1 VNRNTFVKTDRR
13 MLRLR
18 VNLLSS
24 QIQTLLIANKKTPD
38 PKKTGPGIFHF
49 ASRACFLLFR
59 QSLSGY
65 V

>member
-38 PKKTGPGIFHF
+38 PKKN
-49 ASRACFLLFR
+49 RARHISFC
-59 QSLSGY
+59 
-65 V
+65 